1 MARTKARVTVIK
13 KMANMKTRE
22 LYAANFD
29 PENPRTT
36 PCQFLEDGQ
45 NWIVESQAPADFCH
59 WAWADIHADI
69 VMIQCG
75 GNPDG
80 KGYIG
85 IPNTMISCCCDGF
98 NPVVFK
104 IERVVDETDDL
115 SDEQPASVPE

>member
-1 MARTKARVTVIK
+1 MERKKARITVIK
-13 KMANMKTRE
+13 RMANTRVQE
-22 LYAANFD
+22 LHMTGSDRDGFEA
-29 PENPRTT
+29 R
-36 PCQFLEDGQ
+36 PCMFLKDGQ
-45 NWIVESQAPADFCH
+45 TWVVGSQAPADFCH

-85 IPNTMISCCCDGF
+85 HPGVMISSCCDGF

-104 IERVVDETDDL
+104 IERLDE
-115 SDEQPASVPE
+115 PC